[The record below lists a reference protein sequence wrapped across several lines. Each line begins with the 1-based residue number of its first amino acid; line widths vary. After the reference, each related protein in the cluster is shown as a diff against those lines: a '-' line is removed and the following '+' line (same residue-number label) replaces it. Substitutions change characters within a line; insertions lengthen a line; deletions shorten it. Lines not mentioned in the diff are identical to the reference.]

1 MKTDL
6 TQRLGFMGAAA
17 LALAGLIAGATTASG
32 QVPMDNDDISG
43 EVRGPTG
50 PEAGVWVIAETND
63 LDTRF
68 RKIVVTD
75 TMGRY
80 LLPDLPDATY
90 DIWVRG
96 YGLTDSTPSSA
107 RPGMSLTLQA
117 VPAADAQEAAQVYPA
132 NYWYSLVEVPREDE
146 FPGTG
151 DTGNGISPCLL
162 YTSPSPRD

>member
-43 EVRGPTG
+43 EVRGPPG

-68 RKIVVTD
+68 RKIGVTD

-96 YGLTDSTPSSA
+96 YGFTDSTPSSA
-107 RPGMSLTLQA
+107 RPGMSLT
-117 VPAADAQEAAQVYPA
+117 
-132 NYWYSLVEVPREDE
+132 
-146 FPGTG
+146 
-151 DTGNGISPCLL
+151 
-162 YTSPSPRD
+162 